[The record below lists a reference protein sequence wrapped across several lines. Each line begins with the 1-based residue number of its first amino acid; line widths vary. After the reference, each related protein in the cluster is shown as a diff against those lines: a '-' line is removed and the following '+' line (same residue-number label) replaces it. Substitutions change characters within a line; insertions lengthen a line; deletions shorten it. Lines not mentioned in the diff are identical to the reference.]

1 MNLEDEN
8 KSIISNDET
17 IDYPT
22 DSLNP
27 NNNIPKNIFI
37 ETDEP
42 VNQIQQPP
50 ASQKRSIMNENITNE
65 NSYDLQYLYSFLLK
79 DYETDGYNDAIS
91 NPDMSHMDNKVKL
104 IRRRLDI
111 TIAQVTTYYDN
122 LLRNINFHIESRSR
136 NGMVDIVGELNSKK
150 TSIEEELLKV
160 HQIEKDAKLEA
171 GLSEALIM
179 SYTLGFTNGYA
190 AISHSQLI

>member
-1 MNLEDEN
+1 MNIEDEN
-8 KSIISNDET
+8 KSIMLNDSNV
-17 IDYPT
+17 DYST
-22 DSLNP
+22 ENFNP
-27 NNNIPKNIFI
+27 DNNIPKNIFI
-37 ETDEP
+37 ETNEP
-42 VNQIQQPP
+42 VYQNQQQPTFP
-50 ASQKRSIMNENITNE
+50 KKSIMNENTSNE
-65 NSYDLQYLYSFLLK
+65 KNYDLQYLYSFLLK

-160 HQIEKDAKLEA
+160 QQIENDAKKET

>member
-8 KSIISNDET
+8 KSITNEEGINESAG
-17 IDYPT
+17 Y
-22 DSLNP
+22 SQ
-27 NNNIPKNIFI
+27 NNIVPKNVFI
-37 ETDEP
+37 ETETP
-42 VNQIQQPP
+42 SNQFQSV
-50 ASQKRSIMNENITNE
+50 ATTQKRSNMNEN
-65 NSYDLQYLYSFLLK
+65 NSIEKTYDLQYLYNFLLK

-91 NPDMSHMDNKVKL
+91 NPDMSHMENKVKL
-104 IRRRLDI
+104 LRKRLDI
-111 TIAQVTTYYDN
+111 TIAQVTTFYDN

-150 TSIEEELLKV
+150 TSIEEELSKV
-160 HQIEKDAKLEA
+160 KEIENDAKNEA
-171 GLSEALIM
+171 GLSEAIIM

>member
-8 KSIISNDET
+8 KSIISNDEN

-122 LLRNINFHIESRSR
+122 
-136 NGMVDIVGELNSKK
+136 
-150 TSIEEELLKV
+150 
-160 HQIEKDAKLEA
+160 
-171 GLSEALIM
+171 
-179 SYTLGFTNGYA
+179 
-190 AISHSQLI
+190 

>member
-1 MNLEDEN
+1 MNLEEDNNSSMLNDKNAGYTTEN
-8 KSIISNDET
+8 F
-17 IDYPT
+17 
-22 DSLNP
+22 NP
-27 NNNIPKNIFI
+27 ENHIPKNIFI
-37 ETDEP
+37 ETNEP
-42 VNQIQQPP
+42 LNQNQQQPTF
-50 ASQKRSIMNENITNE
+50 QKKSIMNENTSNE
-65 NSYDLQYLYSFLLK
+65 KSYDLQYLYSFLLK

-150 TSIEEELLKV
+150 TSIEEELQKV
-160 HQIEKDAKLEA
+160 QQIENDAKLET

>member
-8 KSIISNDET
+8 KSNTNEEGINESAV
-17 IDYPT
+17 Y
-22 DSLNP
+22 SQ
-27 NNNIPKNIFI
+27 NNIVPKNVFI
-37 ETDEP
+37 ETDP
-42 VNQIQQPP
+42 PSNQFQSV
-50 ASQKRSIMNENITNE
+50 ATTQKRSNMNEN
-65 NSYDLQYLYSFLLK
+65 NSIEKTYDLQYLYNFLLK

-91 NPDMSHMDNKVKL
+91 NPDMSHMENKVKL
-104 IRRRLDI
+104 LRKRLDI
-111 TIAQVTTYYDN
+111 TIAQVTTFYDN

-150 TSIEEELLKV
+150 TSIEEELSKV
-160 HQIEKDAKLEA
+160 KEIENDAKNEA
-171 GLSEALIM
+171 GLSEAIIM